1 MTGRLSRLMQS
12 APDWLSDLH
21 GAERVRKR
29 RLSSLAGRGV
39 RSRPR
44 RKCHRGASTISD
56 WIAAETVQRFTGVGG
71 AAIVHTYGPPTHRV
85 GRRQTADT
93 LEKSLTTQIEMRD
106 ERGQRAHDH
115 PGWGCGRR
123 DRPVRG
129 ASRRP
134 ASAARPR
141 SPGNLTTRSNL
152 AYFRALAGDPAG
164 VIAELEALLTGPRGV
179 RPSLVKTSVRWHCTV
194 CGETKSHVAL
204 SYWVGLRA
212 TRRHTTVGSVDVGDG
227 AIQARTRRRVMSS
240 ARVHNHA

>member
-1 MTGRLSRLMQS
+1 MS
-12 APDWLSDLH
+12 AVN
-21 GAERVRKR
+21 ARMIT
-29 RLSSLAGRGV
+29 LAGDVAGAIGQYEALLGDQ
-39 RSRPR
+39 R
-44 RKCHRGASTISD
+44 R
-56 WIAAETVQRFTGVGG
+56 VL
-71 AAIVHTYGPPTHRV
+71 GP
-85 GRRQTADT
+85 
-93 LEKSLTTQIEMRD
+93 
-106 ERGQRAHDH
+106 DH
-115 PGWGCGRR
+115 PET
-123 DRPVRG
+123 
-129 ASRRP
+129 
-134 ASAARPR
+134 
-141 SPGNLTTRSNL
+141 LTTRSNL